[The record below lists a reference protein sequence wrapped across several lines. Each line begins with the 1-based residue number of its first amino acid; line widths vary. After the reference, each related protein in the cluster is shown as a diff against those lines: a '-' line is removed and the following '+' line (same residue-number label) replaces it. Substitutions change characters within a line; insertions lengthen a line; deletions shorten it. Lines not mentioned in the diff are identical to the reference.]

1 MQAAIEVKACAP
13 FKPSRL
19 ASPDIYLLALPGSL
33 RQLVCCNMAM
43 FIMARFP
50 LLEPWKD
57 ACARSITNAVHIQP
71 VVQTLDG
78 IIISCQAFNTAI
90 KVLSSSLPEFQS

>member
-1 MQAAIEVKACAP
+1 MHLSNLPDWQAQPCRTTAYP
-13 FKPSRL
+13 G
-19 ASPDIYLLALPGSL
+19 IYLSALPGNL

-50 LLEPWKD
+50 LLETWKD

-78 IIISCQAFNTAI
+78 IIISD
-90 KVLSSSLPEFQS
+90 